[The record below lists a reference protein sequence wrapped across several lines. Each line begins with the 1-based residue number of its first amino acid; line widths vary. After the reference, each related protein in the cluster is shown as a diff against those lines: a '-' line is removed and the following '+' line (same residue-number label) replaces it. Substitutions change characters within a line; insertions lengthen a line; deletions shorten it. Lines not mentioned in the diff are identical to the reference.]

1 MTALG
6 GWGMS
11 SPTRKFAFDSEQIM
25 PMRVFSVEALVYGEM
40 LVLEAEDLL
49 IVNVGEHY
57 VSAISQWTT
66 E

>member
-1 MTALG
+1 
-6 GWGMS
+6 MS

-25 PMRVFSVEALVYGEM
+25 PMRVFRVEALMYGKM

-57 VSAISQWTT
+57 VSTISQWTQRWPK
-66 E
+66 